1 MCLRMHKCPR
11 HLSNIQAAYG
21 TADVRSAAC
30 DCLHSKFQC
39 QARWHWKVR
48 CVTPQRSAI
57 ACRANNAAA
66 QQVRVE
72 PAPPPRRPPL
82 GPLPVNGLAALL
94 GLAFLAASLLRRP
107 PGPAPPAAVEKQPPS
122 AEQET
127 ARVAEQLSAD
137 LDAVAQEQALDS
149 PAPPPP
155 ADEERPPSAER
166 EADSVAEQ
174 LSADLEAVAQEQ
186 ALDSPAPPAAVEER
200 PPSAEREADRVAE
213 QLSSDLEAMA
223 QEQAL
228 DSPDPPPAAD
238 EERPPSAERET
249 ARVAEQ
255 LAADLEA
262 VAQEQA
268 LDSPAPPPAACAPAT
283 ASASSSALCSV
294 TSMVRPSAAMCSPVL
309 DSARQAPC
317 PVLLDLHG
325 AALCCEC
332 ALLC

>member
-1 MCLRMHKCPR
+1 
-11 HLSNIQAAYG
+11 
-21 TADVRSAAC
+21 
-30 DCLHSKFQC
+30 
-39 QARWHWKVR
+39 
-48 CVTPQRSAI
+48 
-57 ACRANNAAA
+57 
-66 QQVRVE
+66 VRVE

-127 ARVAEQLSAD
+127 ARVAEQLA
-137 LDAVAQEQALDS
+137 
-149 PAPPPP
+149 
-155 ADEERPPSAER
+155 
-166 EADSVAEQ
+166 
-174 LSADLEAVAQEQ
+174 ADLEAVAQEQ
-186 ALDSPAPPAAVEER
+186 ALDSPAPAPAADEER
-200 PPSAEREADRVAE
+200 PLSAERDTARVAE
-213 QLSSDLEAMA
+213 QLSS
-223 QEQAL
+223 
-228 DSPDPPPAAD
+228 
-238 EERPPSAERET
+238 
-249 ARVAEQ
+249 
-255 LAADLEA
+255 DLEA

>member
-1 MCLRMHKCPR
+1 
-11 HLSNIQAAYG
+11 
-21 TADVRSAAC
+21 
-30 DCLHSKFQC
+30 
-39 QARWHWKVR
+39 
-48 CVTPQRSAI
+48 VTPQRSAI

-72 PAPPPRRPPL
+72 PAPPPRRPPI

-166 EADSVAEQ
+166 ETARVAEQ
-174 LSADLEAVAQEQ
+174 LSA
-186 ALDSPAPPAAVEER
+186 
-200 PPSAEREADRVAE
+200 
-213 QLSSDLEAMA
+213 DLEAMA

-228 DSPDPPPAAD
+228 DSPAPPPPAD